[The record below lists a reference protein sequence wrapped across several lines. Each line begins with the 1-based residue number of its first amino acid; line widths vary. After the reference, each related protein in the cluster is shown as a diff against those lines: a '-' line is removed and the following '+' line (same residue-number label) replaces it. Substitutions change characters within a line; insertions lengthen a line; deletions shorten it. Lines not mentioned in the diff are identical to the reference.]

1 MPKYFSKLL
10 GLITVFLF
18 FPAQLLAEDASKLV
32 MVVDTRK
39 LTGIEAWWG
48 GLYNEGHLEF
58 AIITAITVPV
68 IGVILGTLADLV
80 MSHLGID
87 LKNRALAE
95 H

>member
-68 IGVILGTLADLV
+68 IGVILGTLGDLV